1 MDSFLHFQPCP
12 PSLHNNPN
20 NKNLGCNFS
29 SWAIFC
35 RLTPLTARKMKIKK
49 KKKMPGDILILHK
62 CNRNHDHML
71 YCSLDMAHNRYNCYF
86 SFWAIFLHFYLP
98 KIPKNQNLE
107 KVRKKKKNPRDIN
120 ILQ

>member
-1 MDSFLHFQPCP
+1 
-12 PSLHNNPN
+12 
-20 NKNLGCNFS
+20 
-29 SWAIFC
+29 
-35 RLTPLTARKMKIKK
+35 
-49 KKKMPGDILILHK
+49 MPGDILILHE

-86 SFWAIFLHFYLP
+86 SFWAIFLPFYLP

-107 KVRKKKKNPRDIN
+107 KVKKKQKQNTPRDIT